1 MAEKKTEL
9 AKSSLVEEIA
19 LSKINQYVELGMVL
33 PEGFNPTNSLKK
45 ARMML
50 NDMKV
55 QGKPVLEVCTKESVI
70 QCLIDSCCKGLDY
83 SESQIYFIPRANVMT
98 NLESVYGRIAR
109 AKRASRYYK
118 PIVQYVHEGDTFEIG
133 VDPTN
138 GKTIIKKHET
148 SLENLDKPIIA
159 AYTYV
164 TDDTNDTIIFIMTK
178 KEWLKSWTKSSNG
191 AAVAKDF
198 ERDMIFRSII
208 KKSTKSLVNANIKT
222 VGGIPYPDD
231 DDNTPLAGD
240 APTITKL
247 NDNHRITDFQ
257 EAEVIDETPAPSE
270 DNAVKPEDGKDS
282 PAEQQRPAPAPDTS
296 DITEF

>member
-33 PEGFNPTNSLKK
+33 PENFNPTNSLKK

-55 QGKPVLEVCTKESVI
+55 QGKPVLDVCTKESVI

-83 SESQIYFIPRANVMT
+83 SEMQVYFIPRANIMT

-118 PIVQYVHEGDTFEIG
+118 PIVQYVHEGDDFQIG
-133 VDPTN
+133 VDVTN

-148 SLENLDKPIIA
+148 SLDNLDKPIVA
-159 AYTYV
+159 AYTFV
-164 TDDTNDTIIFIMTK
+164 TDDNNDTEIYIMTK
-178 KEWLKSWTKSSNG
+178 KEWLKSWSKSSNG

-198 ERDMIFRSII
+198 ERDMIFRTII
-208 KKSTKSLVNANIKT
+208 KKSTKSLVNANIKAI
-222 VGGIPYPDD
+222 GGLPISDD
-231 DDNTPLAGD
+231 DDDVPLAGD
-240 APTITKL
+240 APTVVESTT
-247 NDNHRITDFQ
+247 NPSVTDFV
-257 EAEVIDETPAPSE
+257 EAEVVEEPAPQPANE
-270 DNAVKPEDGKDS
+270 PKPEVNNEEEAD
-282 PAEQQRPAPAPDTS
+282 
-296 DITEF
+296 F

>member
-33 PEGFNPTNSLKK
+33 PENFNPTNSLKK

-83 SESQIYFIPRANVMT
+83 SEMQVYFIPRNNIMT

-118 PIVQYVHEGDTFEIG
+118 PIVQYVHEGDDFQIG
-133 VDPTN
+133 VDVTN

-148 SLENLDKPIIA
+148 SLDNLDKPIVA
-159 AYTYV
+159 AYTFV
-164 TDDTNDTIIFIMTK
+164 TDDNNDTEVFIMTK
-178 KEWLKSWTKSSNG
+178 REWLTSWKKSSNG
-191 AAVAKDF
+191 GAVAKEF

-208 KKSTKSLVNANIKT
+208 KKSTKSLVNANIKAI
-222 VGGIPYPDD
+222 GGLTISDD
-231 DDNTPLAGD
+231 DDDLPLAGD
-240 APTITKL
+240 APTVVESTT
-247 NDNHRITDFQ
+247 NPSVADFV
-257 EAEVIDETPAPSE
+257 EAEEVTEVPAPQPANES
-270 DNAVKPEDGKDS
+270 KPEVKNEEEAD
-282 PAEQQRPAPAPDTS
+282 
-296 DITEF
+296 F

>member
-33 PEGFNPTNSLKK
+33 PENFNPTNSLKK

-83 SESQIYFIPRANVMT
+83 SEMQVYFIPRSNIMT

-118 PIVQYVHEGDTFEIG
+118 PIVQYVHEGDDFQIG
-133 VDPTN
+133 VDVTN

-148 SLENLDKPIIA
+148 SLDNLDKPIVA
-159 AYTYV
+159 AYTFV
-164 TDDTNDTIIFIMTK
+164 TDDNNDTEVFIMTK
-178 KEWLKSWTKSSNG
+178 REWLTSWKKSSNG
-191 AAVAKDF
+191 GAVAKEF
-198 ERDMIFRSII
+198 ERDMIFRTII
-208 KKSTKSLVNANIKT
+208 KKSTKSLVNANIKAI
-222 VGGIPYPDD
+222 GGLPISDD
-231 DDNTPLAGD
+231 DDDVPLAGD
-240 APTITKL
+240 APTVVESTT
-247 NDNHRITDFQ
+247 NPSVTDFV
-257 EAEVIDETPAPSE
+257 EAEEVVEPTPPPYNPDADAKTNNE
-270 DNAVKPEDGKDS
+270 EE
-282 PAEQQRPAPAPDTS
+282 AE
-296 DITEF
+296 F

>member
-33 PEGFNPTNSLKK
+33 PENFNPTNSLKK

-50 NDMKV
+50 NDMKI

-83 SESQIYFIPRANVMT
+83 SEMQVYFIPRNNIMT

-118 PIVQYVHEGDTFEIG
+118 PIVQYVHEGDDFQIG
-133 VDPTN
+133 VDVTN

-148 SLENLDKPIIA
+148 SLDNLDKPIVA
-159 AYTYV
+159 AYTFV
-164 TDDTNDTIIFIMTK
+164 TDDNNDTEIYIMTK
-178 KEWLKSWTKSSNG
+178 KEWLKSWSKSSSG

-198 ERDMIFRSII
+198 ERDMIFRTII
-208 KKSTKSLVNANIKT
+208 KKSTKSLVNANIKAI
-222 VGGIPYPDD
+222 GGLPISDD
-231 DDNTPLAGD
+231 DDDVPLAGD
-240 APTITKL
+240 APTVVESTT
-247 NDNHRITDFQ
+247 NPSVTDFV
-257 EAEVIDETPAPSE
+257 EAEEVTEVPAPQTANE
-270 DNAVKPEDGKDS
+270 PKPEVKNEEE
-282 PAEQQRPAPAPDTS
+282 AE
-296 DITEF
+296 F

>member
-33 PEGFNPTNSLKK
+33 PENFNPTNSLKK

-83 SESQIYFIPRANVMT
+83 SEMQVYFIPRSNIMT

-118 PIVQYVHEGDTFEIG
+118 PIVQYVHEGDDFQIG
-133 VDPTN
+133 VDVTN

-148 SLENLDKPIIA
+148 SLDNLDKPIVA
-159 AYTYV
+159 AYTFV
-164 TDDTNDTIIFIMTK
+164 TDDNNDTEVFIMTK
-178 KEWLKSWTKSSNG
+178 REWLTSWKKSSNG
-191 AAVAKDF
+191 GAVAKEF
-198 ERDMIFRSII
+198 ERDMIFRTII
-208 KKSTKSLVNANIKT
+208 KKSTKSLVNANIKAI
-222 VGGIPYPDD
+222 GGLPISDD
-231 DDNTPLAGD
+231 DDDVPLAGD
-240 APTITKL
+240 APTVVESTT
-247 NDNHRITDFQ
+247 NPSVTDFV
-257 EAEVIDETPAPSE
+257 EAEEVVEPTPPPY
-270 DNAVKPEDGKDS
+270 N
-282 PAEQQRPAPAPDTS
+282 PDADAKTKNEEEA
-296 DITEF
+296 DF

>member
-33 PEGFNPTNSLKK
+33 QEGFNPTNSLKK

-83 SESQIYFIPRANVMT
+83 SEMQVYFIPRANIMT

-118 PIVQYVHEGDTFEIG
+118 PVVQYVHEGDDFQIG
-133 VDPTN
+133 VDVTN

-148 SLENLDKPIIA
+148 SLDNLDKPIVA
-159 AYTYV
+159 AYTFV
-164 TDDTNDTIIFIMTK
+164 TDDNNDTEIYIMTK
-178 KEWLKSWTKSSNG
+178 KEWLKSWSKSSNG

-198 ERDMIFRSII
+198 ERDMIFRTII
-208 KKSTKSLVNANIKT
+208 KKSTKSLVNANIKA
-222 VGGIPYPDD
+222 VGGLPISDD
-231 DDNTPLAGD
+231 DDDVPLAGD
-240 APTITKL
+240 APTVVE
-247 NDNHRITDFQ
+247 NEANHSVTDFV
-257 EAEVIDETPAPSE
+257 EAEEVTEVLAPQTE
-270 DNAVKPEDGKDS
+270 NEPKPEVKNEEEAD
-282 PAEQQRPAPAPDTS
+282 
-296 DITEF
+296 F

>member
-33 PEGFNPTNSLKK
+33 PENFNPTNSLKK

-50 NDMKV
+50 NDMKI

-83 SESQIYFIPRANVMT
+83 SEMQVYFIPRNNIMT

-118 PIVQYVHEGDTFEIG
+118 PIVQYVHEGDDFQIG
-133 VDPTN
+133 VDVTN

-148 SLENLDKPIIA
+148 SLDNLDKPIVA
-159 AYTYV
+159 AYTFV
-164 TDDTNDTIIFIMTK
+164 TDDNNDTEIYIMTK
-178 KEWLKSWTKSSNG
+178 KEWLKSWSKSSNG

-198 ERDMIFRSII
+198 ERDMIFRTII
-208 KKSTKSLVNANIKT
+208 KKSTKSLVNANIKAI
-222 VGGIPYPDD
+222 GGLPISDD
-231 DDNTPLAGD
+231 DDDVPLAGD
-240 APTITKL
+240 APTVVESTT
-247 NDNHRITDFQ
+247 NPSVTDFV
-257 EAEVIDETPAPSE
+257 EAEEVSEVPEPQPANEPNPE
-270 DNAVKPEDGKDS
+270 VKNEEE
-282 PAEQQRPAPAPDTS
+282 AE
-296 DITEF
+296 F

>member
-83 SESQIYFIPRANVMT
+83 SEMQVYFIPRANIMT

-118 PIVQYVHEGDTFEIG
+118 PVVQYVHEGDDFQIG
-133 VDPTN
+133 VDVTN

-148 SLENLDKPIIA
+148 SLDNLDKPIVA
-159 AYTYV
+159 AYTFV
-164 TDDTNDTIIFIMTK
+164 TDDNNDTEVFIMTK
-178 KEWLKSWTKSSNG
+178 REWLTSWKKSSNG
-191 AAVAKDF
+191 GAVAKEF
-198 ERDMIFRSII
+198 ERDMIFRTII
-208 KKSTKSLVNANIKT
+208 KKSTKSLVNANIKA
-222 VGGIPYPDD
+222 VGGLPISDD
-231 DDNTPLAGD
+231 DDDVPLAGD
-240 APTITKL
+240 APTVVENST
-247 NDNHRITDFQ
+247 NHSVTDFE
-257 EAEVIDETPAPSE
+257 EAEVVEE
-270 DNAVKPEDGKDS
+270 
-282 PAEQQRPAPAPDTS
+282 APAPQPAS
-296 DITEF
+296 EPKSEVKNEEEAEF

>member
-33 PEGFNPTNSLKK
+33 PENFNPTNSLKK

-70 QCLIDSCCKGLDY
+70 QCLIDSCCKGFDY
-83 SESQIYFIPRANVMT
+83 SEMQVYFIPRANIMT

-118 PIVQYVHEGDTFEIG
+118 PVVQYVHEGDDFQIG
-133 VDPTN
+133 VDVTN

-148 SLENLDKPIIA
+148 SLDNLDKPIVA
-159 AYTYV
+159 AYTFV
-164 TDDTNDTIIFIMTK
+164 TDDNNDTEVFIMTK
-178 KEWLKSWTKSSNG
+178 REWLTSWKKSSNG
-191 AAVAKDF
+191 GTVAKEF
-198 ERDMIFRSII
+198 ERDMIFRTII
-208 KKSTKSLVNANIKT
+208 KKSTKSLVNANIKA
-222 VGGIPYPDD
+222 VGGLPISDD
-231 DDNTPLAGD
+231 DDDVPLAGD
-240 APTITKL
+240 APTVVE
-247 NDNHRITDFQ
+247 NEANHSVTDFE
-257 EAEVIDETPAPSE
+257 EAEVVEDAPALQPVSE
-270 DNAVKPEDGKDS
+270 PKPEAKNEEE
-282 PAEQQRPAPAPDTS
+282 AE
-296 DITEF
+296 F

>member
-33 PEGFNPTNSLKK
+33 PECFNPTNSLKK

-83 SESQIYFIPRANVMT
+83 SEMQVYFIPRNNIMT

-118 PIVQYVHEGDTFEIG
+118 PIVQYVHEGDDFQIG
-133 VDPTN
+133 VDVTN

-148 SLENLDKPIIA
+148 SLDNLDKPIVA
-159 AYTYV
+159 AYTFV
-164 TDDTNDTIIFIMTK
+164 TDDNNDTEVFIMTK
-178 KEWLKSWTKSSNG
+178 REWLTSWKKSSNG
-191 AAVAKDF
+191 GAVAKEF
-198 ERDMIFRSII
+198 ERDMIFRTII
-208 KKSTKSLVNANIKT
+208 KKSTKSLVNANIKAI
-222 VGGIPYPDD
+222 GGLPISDD
-231 DDNTPLAGD
+231 DDDVPLAGD
-240 APTITKL
+240 APTVVESTT
-247 NDNHRITDFQ
+247 NHPVTDFV
-257 EAEVIDETPAPSE
+257 EAEEVTEVPAPQTE
-270 DNAVKPEDGKDS
+270 NEPKPEVKNEEEAD
-282 PAEQQRPAPAPDTS
+282 
-296 DITEF
+296 F

>member
-1 MAEKKTEL
+1 MTERKTEL

-33 PEGFNPTNSLKK
+33 PPNFNPTNSLKK

-55 QGKPVLEVCTKESVI
+55 QGKPVLEVCTKESII
-70 QCLIDSCCKGLDY
+70 QCLIESCCKGLDY
-83 SESQIYFIPRANVMT
+83 SEMQVYFIPRGNVMT
-98 NLESVYGRIAR
+98 NLESVYGRITR

-164 TDDTNDTIIFIMTK
+164 TDDTNDTTIFIMTK
-178 KEWLKSWTKSSNG
+178 KEWLKSWTKSPSG

-198 ERDMIFRSII
+198 ERDMIYRTII
-208 KKSTKSLVNANIKT
+208 KKSTKALVNSNIKSFVPT
-222 VGGIPYPDD
+222 NEDD
-231 DDNTPLAGD
+231 DDEILAGD
-240 APTITKL
+240 KAPQVTTT
-247 NDNHRITDFQ
+247 HSVTDYV
-257 EAEVIDETPAPSE
+257 EAEEVEEAPVQVDKETGE
-270 DNAVKPEDGKDS
+270 IKPE
-282 PAEQQRPAPAPDTS
+282 PAQAPQPGPEPQKEEED
-296 DITEF
+296 F

>member
-83 SESQIYFIPRANVMT
+83 SEMQVYFIPRSNIMT

-118 PIVQYVHEGDTFEIG
+118 PIVQYVHEGDDFQIG
-133 VDPTN
+133 VDVTN

-148 SLENLDKPIIA
+148 SLDNLDKPIVA
-159 AYTYV
+159 AYTFV
-164 TDDTNDTIIFIMTK
+164 TDDNNDTEVFIMTK
-178 KEWLKSWTKSSNG
+178 QEWLTSWKKSSNG
-191 AAVAKDF
+191 GAVAKEF
-198 ERDMIFRSII
+198 ERDMIFRTII
-208 KKSTKSLVNANIKT
+208 KKSTKSLVNANIKAI
-222 VGGIPYPDD
+222 GGLPISDD
-231 DDNTPLAGD
+231 DDDVPLAGD
-240 APTITKL
+240 APTVVESTT
-247 NDNHRITDFQ
+247 NPSVTDFV
-257 EAEVIDETPAPSE
+257 EAEEVTEVPAPQPTNE
-270 DNAVKPEDGKDS
+270 PEPEVKNEEE
-282 PAEQQRPAPAPDTS
+282 AE
-296 DITEF
+296 F

>member
-83 SESQIYFIPRANVMT
+83 SEMQVYFIPRANIMT

-118 PIVQYVHEGDTFEIG
+118 PIVQYVHEGDDFQIG
-133 VDPTN
+133 VDVTN

-148 SLENLDKPIIA
+148 SLDNLDKPIVA
-159 AYTYV
+159 AYTFV
-164 TDDTNDTIIFIMTK
+164 TDDNNDTEVFIMTK
-178 KEWLKSWTKSSNG
+178 REWLTSWKKSSNG
-191 AAVAKDF
+191 GAVAKEF
-198 ERDMIFRSII
+198 ERDMIFRTII
-208 KKSTKSLVNANIKT
+208 KKSTKSLVNANIKAI
-222 VGGIPYPDD
+222 GGLPISDD
-231 DDNTPLAGD
+231 DDDVPLAGD
-240 APTITKL
+240 APTVVE
-247 NDNHRITDFQ
+247 NEENHSVTDFEEADVVEEVPEPQ
-257 EAEVIDETPAPSE
+257 PASEPKPEVKNEEEAE
-270 DNAVKPEDGKDS
+270 
-282 PAEQQRPAPAPDTS
+282 
-296 DITEF
+296 F